1 MQHRLSTAGPDCQS
15 DQQAEQS
22 ATVKSS
28 QSQPGLRIL
37 VVEDDEYGRSTLK
50 RLLELDGHHVE
61 TAGDGLCGAETIEFQ
76 KPDVA
81 LVDIG
86 LPVLDG
92 YQVARRVRSSRE
104 NNDVYLIALTGFGRR
119 EDEELAAEA
128 GFDAHLAK
136 PLDYDALEQLLSNR
150 SQR

>member
-1 MQHRLSTAGPDCQS
+1 MQHRFSTTGSDCQS
-15 DQQAEQS
+15 SQQAAQS
-22 ATVKSS
+22 ATAKS
-28 QSQPGLRIL
+28 PPPPHGLRIL
-37 VVEDDEYGRSTLK
+37 VVEDDEYARSTLQ

-61 TAGDGLCGAETIEFQ
+61 TAADGLRGAENIECQ
-76 KPDVA
+76 RPDVA

-104 NNDVYLIALTGFGRR
+104 HNDAYLIALTGFGRP
-119 EDEELAAEA
+119 EDEELAAAA

-136 PLDYDALEQLLSNR
+136 PLDYDALERLLSTR